1 MTNKPIPSARPTGQT
16 GAALVTGLIFLVVLT
31 MIGITA
37 ARMSTLEERMSG
49 NMRDRA
55 VAMQAAELALRDA
68 ERDVANLVP
77 ASARNISGITNFYD
91 TCNQD
96 GTNGTD
102 DDGLCDRRGGAPTYA
117 NSSITF
123 PTFTVGATT
132 YPSLTLDMTTAPS
145 VAYGDYTG
153 APDIAG
159 LSAQPRYVIEG
170 IEKYCWRKCESSK
183 SAGYRITVRAQGVN
197 PNTVVWLQEVFRP

>member
-1 MTNKPIPSARPTGQT
+1 MTNKPIPSARPTRQT

-77 ASARNISGITNFYD
+77 ASDRNISGVTEFTANCGFS
-91 TCNQD
+91 T
-96 GTNGTD
+96 GAVA
-102 DDGLCDRRGGAPTYA
+102 DDGLCYSGLG
-117 NSSITF
+117 
-123 PTFTVGATT
+123 VATT
-132 YPSLTLDMTTAPS
+132 IISGNAFAGGIATT
-145 VAYGDYTG
+145 VYGDYTG

-170 IEKYCWRKCESSK
+170 IPK
-183 SAGYRITVRAQGVN
+183 SPPGTGSVVHYYRITARAQGVN
-197 PNTVVWLQEVFRP
+197 SNTVVWLQEVFRP